1 MENYVLKNI
10 HVFSKEQA
18 CFLFDSDLLN
28 VYEIDR
34 ETKEAIEMFQQQ
46 KGELPLEIYNDLLEN
61 GILIS
66 ENDYCREREENI
78 NLINKLAS
86 QENSFNK
93 IVLGVSNLCNMNCQ
107 YCYGSGGDYGLER
120 ELMSRG
126 IAKRSIDYLLDNSG
140 DYSTLHICFF
150 GGEPLC
156 NFDIVKYVVDY
167 CKSIST
173 VKKFQFSITTNGTLI
188 TEDIISFFK
197 ENNFTVLLSL
207 DGPKEVHDLYRKLN
221 DGTPSYDLVFQ
232 SLKELKRN
240 NIHVSTRATLCSNY
254 IYIDRIHKHAYTL
267 GAVNSYV
274 SLVSLDK
281 NNTLHITNDN
291 KAAILRRY
299 EDMANNLFVHIN
311 NGEYDIKSPL
321 IAFLA
326 KLYYKNR
333 KTIPCGAGTRI
344 RAINYQGN
352 VYPCQRYMGDSKNV
366 LDNIVTH
373 EKESNISPFQ
383 HYNVLSHPVCSQC
396 WIKYMCGGGCHHS
409 NMLESNNIYSC
420 SEESCELLKGIYEMC
435 IYMYWRLKKYSPE
448 RLDLFF
454 GNIKNK

>member
-167 CKSIST
+167 CKSIPLLREIKKRST
-173 VKKFQFSITTNGTLI
+173 SKYVVGNGSKNITVRSYQRSFELLLQKQKIPHHGFHALRHTFATRAIECGMDVKSLSEILGHKNPTIT
-188 TEDIISFFK
+188 
-197 ENNFTVLLSL
+197 
-207 DGPKEVHDLYRKLN
+207 
-221 DGTPSYDLVFQ
+221 
-232 SLKELKRN
+232 LKRYV
-240 NIHVSTRATLCSNY
+240 HSFME
-254 IYIDRIHKHAYTL
+254 HKREFMNRL
-267 GAVNSYV
+267 G
-274 SLVSLDK
+274 
-281 NNTLHITNDN
+281 
-291 KAAILRRY
+291 
-299 EDMANNLFVHIN
+299 
-311 NGEYDIKSPL
+311 
-321 IAFLA
+321 
-326 KLYYKNR
+326 KL
-333 KTIPCGAGTRI
+333 
-344 RAINYQGN
+344 
-352 VYPCQRYMGDSKNV
+352 
-366 LDNIVTH
+366 L
-373 EKESNISPFQ
+373 
-383 HYNVLSHPVCSQC
+383 
-396 WIKYMCGGGCHHS
+396 
-409 NMLESNNIYSC
+409 
-420 SEESCELLKGIYEMC
+420 
-435 IYMYWRLKKYSPE
+435 
-448 RLDLFF
+448 
-454 GNIKNK
+454 